1 MFNKRQKNEAL
12 HWSHVIKD
20 HNRKNR
26 EKEKKPKFIGYIY
39 LMESIIHLEIL

>member
-20 HNRKNR
+20 HNRKNQ
-26 EKEKKPKFIGYIY
+26 EKEKKQAKIY
-39 LMESIIHLEIL
+39 WLSYLCHTS